1 MKGCLDRKNLLLS
14 STDGMA
20 TMRIGAEHELLEAF
34 VDFLYTGS
42 LPREKLQK
50 LVTQLFVLGYM
61 YEIEYLREVCLH
73 HMLVSLQSSNA
84 FDFQSSTAL
93 DFLRIG
99 YLYEI
104 DELMEAAL
112 DFTVK
117 NLEEVVFSD
126 EYEKFASKFP
136 QLCVQITRRSLINA
150 NRRLTEV

>member
-1 MKGCLDRKNLLLS
+1 
-14 STDGMA
+14 
-20 TMRIGAEHELLEAF
+20 MRF
-34 VDFLYTGS
+34 
-42 LPREKLQK
+42 
-50 LVTQLFVLGYM
+50 
-61 YEIEYLREVCLH
+61 EYLREVCLH

-84 FDFQSSTAL
+84 L

-99 YLYEI
+99 HLYVI

-126 EYEKFASKFP
+126 ECEKFASKFP
-136 QLCVQITRRSLINA
+136 QLCVQITRRSLMDA